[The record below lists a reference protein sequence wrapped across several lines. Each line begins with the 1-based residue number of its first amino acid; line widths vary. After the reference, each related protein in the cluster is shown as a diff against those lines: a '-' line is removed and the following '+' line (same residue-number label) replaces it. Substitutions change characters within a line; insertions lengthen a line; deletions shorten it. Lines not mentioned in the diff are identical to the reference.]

1 MCIGVPVVQEY
12 AGEIHVVL
20 QGIAH
25 AVEVPCIT
33 NVVPGKRILEYS
45 TGSRPA
51 TVPKREELDVVRR
64 CLKPGIIDFEPRRR
78 RAAGESE
85 LVDPCFFTEIDH
97 PAPSI
102 ERRRQ
107 RPVSIGFS
115 IRPLV
120 VATRCLLRELN
131 RECVAGNA

>member
-51 TVPKREELDVVRR
+51 AIPKREELDVVRR
-64 CLKPGIIDFEPRRR
+64 RLEPGIIDLEARRR

-85 LVDPCFFTEIDH
+85 LVRARFLPEVDH
-97 PAPSI
+97 PAPSVRS
-102 ERRRQ
+102 E
-107 RPVSIGFS
+107 
-115 IRPLV
+115 
-120 VATRCLLRELN
+120 
-131 RECVAGNA
+131 